1 MRCLDKC
8 GSGFKQL
15 EKNGKSSGL
24 DRQTLLIGLD
34 GASFTVLDHLMENGT
49 MPFLKELISSGC
61 RGELTSIVP
70 PLTPPAWISMVT
82 GCRPGTHGVF
92 NFLQFESPKSRYIK
106 WLSFRDIRRETVW
119 SIVNRHGMRA
129 GGLNFI
135 GMNPPPQVDGY
146 MIPGFV
152 SWRWLKKN
160 SHPQDLFDRLRNISG
175 FDIKEMAL
183 NFREEEKA
191 VKGCQKEEYEDW
203 ISLHIRRERQW
214 FEVVR
219 YLMKND
225 PCHLTAM
232 IFDGLDRIQH
242 VCWRFLDPA
251 LGGTEE
257 QGFRDLGVRDLGK
270 TASPDPLQ
278 PKPLSRPPLL
288 PWEER
293 VRDLCLEYFRNL
305 DGFIEEIVHLAEPE
319 ANIFIASDHGF
330 GPTGEIVYINQWL
343 HEHGYLEWK
352 DNMKPSGPALEKPAN
367 VEGHS
372 SSRPGSVDGVAA
384 NTGPHRQGDLP
395 LSCALSRQADES
407 GGEKVSGHVSKVS
420 GGHVSSV
427 SSRPEDLE
435 SLGVE
440 SPYRSLLHLDW
451 KRTKAYAATA
461 SSNGIIIQVAGKRSE
476 EGIPESEYFS
486 FREELTRKLLNECR
500 DPATGEPLITKVYTR
515 EEAFA
520 GDHIDCAPDLTLVL
534 RDSGFISIYPSTVIC
549 RPRSQVM
556 GTHCPEG
563 VFAAVGPGIRKG
575 QRLPPLSIIQVAP
588 TMLHSL
594 GIPIPADME
603 GQVVTEIFEPEF
615 LRTHPVEVGEPTL
628 VKEPYQG
635 APVQTEDAEGQE
647 QIMLRLKSLGYV

>member
-1 MRCLDKC
+1 M
-8 GSGFKQL
+8 GS
-15 EKNGKSSGL
+15 L

-61 RGELTSIVP
+61 RAELTSIVP

-82 GCRPGTHGVF
+82 GVRPGTHGVF

-106 WLSFRDIRRETVW
+106 WLSFRDIQRETMW

-146 MIPGFV
+146 MVPGFV

-160 SHPQDLFDRLRNISG
+160 SHPHDLFDRLLNIPG
-175 FDIKEMAL
+175 FDVREMAL

-214 FEVVR
+214 FEVAR

-232 IFDGLDRIQH
+232 IFDGIDRIQH
-242 VCWRFLDPA
+242 TCWRFLDPA
-251 LGGTEE
+251 FSCGAEKQVISDQLKENPLSVIRYPLSVKDSTVNGQRSTDNG
-257 QGFRDLGVRDLGK
+257 LLLK
-270 TASPDPLQ
+270 TDNFPSPLQ
-278 PKPLSRPPLL
+278 P
-288 PWEER
+288 WEEK
-293 VRDLCLEYFRNL
+293 VRNLCLTYFRNL
-305 DGFIEEIVHLAEPE
+305 DGFIEEIVHLAGPE
-319 ANIFIASDHGF
+319 ANIFMASDHGF
-330 GPTGEIVYINQWL
+330 GPTREIVYLNQWL
-343 HEHGYLEWK
+343 HEHGYLKWK
-352 DNMKPSGPALEKPAN
+352 DTVKSSGSGSTPSMAGGA
-367 VEGHS
+367 
-372 SSRPGSVDGVAA
+372 
-384 NTGPHRQGDLP
+384 
-395 LSCALSRQADES
+395 ALSRPMVEERA
-407 GGEKVSGHVSKVS
+407 
-420 GGHVSSV
+420 SSRQE
-427 SSRPEDLE
+427 SRPEDLE

-451 KRTKAYAATA
+451 KKTKAYAATA
-461 SSNGIIIQVAGKRSE
+461 SSNGIIIQVAGKRGE
-476 EGIPESEYFS
+476 EGIPPSEYYS
-486 FREELTRKLLNECR
+486 FREELTRKLLTEYT
-500 DPATGEPLITKVYTR
+500 DPATGQPLITKIYTR

-520 GDHIDCAPDLTLVL
+520 GDYIDCAPDLTLVL
-534 RDSGFISIYPSTVIC
+534 RDSGFISIYPSEVVC
-549 RPRSQVM
+549 RPRSQIM
-556 GTHCPEG
+556 GTHCPQG
-563 VFAAVGPGIRKG
+563 VFAAVGPAIRKG
-575 QRLPPLSIIQVAP
+575 RTLPPLSIIQVAP
-588 TMLHSL
+588 TILHTL

-603 GQVVTEIFEPEF
+603 GRVVTEVFDPGF
-615 LRTHPVEVGEPTL
+615 LETHPVVIGGTTL
-628 VKEPYQG
+628 PPERYQG